1 MRGVGLV
8 RAVHQP
14 GYDDVDGVIV
24 GDDVDGGDVVGDDD
38 DFKKLKPVE
47 ITCY

>member
-14 GYDDVDGVIV
+14 GYDDVDG
-24 GDDVDGGDVVGDDD
+24 GDVVDGDDE
-38 DFKKLKPVE
+38 FKVE
-47 ITCY
+47 IETR

>member
-14 GYDDVDGVIV
+14 GYDDADGDNVVDGDD
-24 GDDVDGGDVVGDDD
+24 GDDGDDD
-38 DFKKLKPVE
+38 LKVE
-47 ITCY
+47 IETS

>member
-14 GYDDVDGVIV
+14 GYDDVCGDDVIV
-24 GDDVDGGDVVGDDD
+24 GDDVDGGDVVDGDDD
-38 DFKKLKPVE
+38 R
-47 ITCY
+47 

>member
-14 GYDDVDGVIV
+14 GYDEVDGDGV
-24 GDDVDGGDVVGDDD
+24 VDADDD
-38 DFKKLKPVE
+38 R
-47 ITCY
+47 

>member
-14 GYDDVDGVIV
+14 GYDVVDD
-24 GDDVDGGDVVGDDD
+24 DDVDGGDVVGDDD

>member
-14 GYDDVDGVIV
+14 GYDDVDGD
-24 GDDVDGGDVVGDDD
+24 DDVDDDDVVDGDDD
-38 DFKKLKPVE
+38 R
-47 ITCY
+47 